1 MWGDEACHLTL
12 PHDTLHITKATVY
25 FNNHNNMQISS
36 NILNVSAFLGFFC
49 KEAQITFQRYINN
62 QHVWHEN

>member
-1 MWGDEACHLTL
+1 MWGDAACPLAS

-36 NILNVSAFLGFFC
+36 NILNVSASLGFLC
-49 KEAQITFQRYINN
+49 
-62 QHVWHEN
+62 